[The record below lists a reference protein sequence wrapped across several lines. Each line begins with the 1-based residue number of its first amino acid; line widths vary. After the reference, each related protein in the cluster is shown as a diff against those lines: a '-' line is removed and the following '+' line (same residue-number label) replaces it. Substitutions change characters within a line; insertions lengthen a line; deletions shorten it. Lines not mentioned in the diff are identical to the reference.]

1 MIAVMT
7 MIKLRTRSVA
17 VEILHEEKTVQVLK
31 VDLPSSMAADD
42 TRESI
47 SRALAESDFVFPAIP
62 EQAMKWIADELLHF
76 VASDRAV
83 MPLGTMEARLRKQC
97 AVEVQDAD

>member
-1 MIAVMT
+1 MINAMS
-7 MIKLRTRSVA
+7 MIKLRTRSVH
-17 VEILHEEKTVQVLK
+17 VEVLHEKQTVEVLK
-31 VDLPSSMAADD
+31 VDLPISMAADD

-47 SRALAESDFVFPAIP
+47 SRALAESDFIFPAMP
-62 EQAMKWIADELLHF
+62 EALMKWIAEEILFF

-83 MPLGTMEARLRKQC
+83 IPLGTMEVRLRKQC